1 MDLFLHPWYMAAG
14 GALISAPILIHLINR
29 MRFKRIRWAA
39 MEFLLKSQKRNRR
52 RLIIEQLILLAL
64 RCLLVL
70 LAGFLVARFV
80 GARPT
85 GQGATHIV
93 ILDDTPSM
101 GDQFVEKG
109 PKTNS
114 LEVARE
120 QIKQLAHSAAQA
132 PTHQQMRIYRL
143 SDLDSV
149 LFDQRLNDRSPEAID
164 AKLREL
170 KPSAM
175 HIDPIEAIEK
185 AQSLFNEVTQED
197 KALFK
202 SVVQGQ
208 KILHFVSDFR
218 DLDWSGP
225 GAEELSKAVDK
236 LVDSGI
242 HLSLIDTAHPYRG
255 ATRQVALHHD
265 NLAITDLHAEA
276 RVIAEGVETEFSVT
290 IRNYSSS
297 DKKTFL
303 HVKVDGKEA
312 FAGSRPIERIPAEDS
327 VTEKFT
333 LIFAKKKPSPPIGPG
348 DLPEDRERKRRLDQE
363 FVQVTAE
370 LDAEET
376 GLQADNVRDM
386 VVEVRKR
393 VPTLVVDGTGQ
404 DPDLDGGDLK
414 HLRAAY
420 EAARSYEIERCK
432 VDDLDKINL
441 ELYPTVI
448 FLNVAEIKSDQ
459 TLQKVQEYLQHGGSL
474 CYFLGDKV
482 RPAFY
487 NDKLFKKF
495 NGLFPLLIESKSFD
509 PLNPDGRLSQEE
521 REEKA
526 KDRRFF
532 DEQPK
537 LLFRDPE
544 HEAIKTLAVYRSGL
558 RYLSIDRY
566 FQALPRSR
574 WDPEPVSGIHAEE
587 LIVLPNNKTTDD
599 PGYRSHAV
607 ELGRKLFEQTRDLA
621 VAEPE
626 TFTRYI
632 EPAENYQKLLR
643 NALTKPYL
651 SNVVRVI
658 DALRH
663 DHGAENDPLRP
674 DMEILWA
681 HPKMKALAAELDEF
695 RTTIEFG
702 DPLVVARKYG
712 KGRVCAV
719 LTSAGT
725 TTKWN
730 DWGNGLASWSY
741 TPFLMDL
748 QRWLISSGDDLNRTV
763 GDSIKVVLESDRYQP
778 RMKMT
783 FQPQR
788 DLDKSKPDEEI
799 KPVEYPERTLPM
811 KDNALTLDF
820 RDTREPGV
828 YTFQLYPNSKEAVE
842 QTEVRSYAFN
852 IDAGKE
858 SDLRRT
864 SRDKLEH
871 PRARDSK
878 AGTILLRAPGDTYEA
893 YKNRMPDASES
904 PWLYLFFLVILIVEQ
919 ALAVHLS
926 FHLKGNEAIPGTT
939 AAPPQ
944 AAAA

>member
-1 MDLFLHPWYMAAG
+1 MVAG
-14 GALISAPILIHLINR
+14 GLLISSPIIIHLINR

-52 RLIIEQLILLAL
+52 RLIIEQMILLAL

-80 GARPT
+80 GAKPT

-93 ILDDTPSM
+93 VIDDTPSM
-101 GDQFVEKG
+101 ADQFTEKG

-120 QIKQLAHSAAQA
+120 QIKLLAHSAAQA

-143 SDLDSV
+143 SDLETA
-149 LFDQRLNDRSPEAID
+149 LFDQRLNDRSTDAID
-164 AKLREL
+164 EKLRDL

-175 HIDPIEAIEK
+175 HIEPIEGVNK
-185 AQSLFNEVTQED
+185 AQELFNDVP
-197 KALFK
+197 
-202 SVVQGQ
+202 QGQ
-208 KILHFVSDFR
+208 KILHLVSDFR
-218 DLDWSGP
+218 DLDWSGS
-225 GAEELSKAVDK
+225 GALELNKAIEK
-236 LVDSGI
+236 LVDAGI

-255 ATRQVALHHD
+255 SNRQVALHHD
-265 NLAITDLHAEA
+265 NLAITDFHAES
-276 RVIAEGVETEFSVT
+276 RVVAEGVETEFSVT

-303 HVKVDGKEA
+303 HIKVDGDVNKGY
-312 FAGSRPIERIPAEDS
+312 AGSRPVDRIPADDS
-327 VTEKFT
+327 ETVKFT
-333 LIFAKKKPSPPIGPG
+333 LIFAKKKPSLPIGPN

-370 LDAEET
+370 LEPEET
-376 GLQADNVRDM
+376 GLQADNIRDM

-393 VPTLVVDGTGQ
+393 VPTLVVDGSGQ

-432 VDDLDKINL
+432 VDDLDKINF
-441 ELYPTVI
+441 ELYPTII
-448 FLNVAEIKSDQ
+448 FLNVGEIKSEK
-459 TLQKVQEYLQHGGSL
+459 TLQKVQEYIQHGGSL
-474 CYFLGDKV
+474 CYFLGDKA
-482 RPAFY
+482 RPTFY
-487 NDKLFKKF
+487 NDTLFKKF
-495 NGLFPLLIESKSFD
+495 NGLFPVLIESKSYD
-509 PLNPDGRLSQEE
+509 PLNPDGRETEE
-521 REEKA
+521 QREEKA
-526 KDRRFF
+526 KDRLRF

-537 LLFRDPE
+537 LLFRDPK
-544 HEAIKTLAVYRSGL
+544 HDAVRTLAEYRTGL
-558 RYLSIDRY
+558 RFLSMDRY
-566 FQALPRSR
+566 FKAQPRSR
-574 WDPEPVSGIHAEE
+574 WDPEPVSGVRAEE
-587 LIVLPNNKTTDD
+587 LIVLPNNETTDN

-607 ELGRKLFEQTRDLA
+607 ELAKKLVEQTRQLA
-621 VAEPE
+621 IDEPDA
-626 TFTRYI
+626 FSRYV
-632 EPAENYQKLLR
+632 EPAERYQAQLR

-663 DHGAENDPLRP
+663 DHGAEKDPQRP
-674 DMEILWA
+674 DMETLWA
-681 HPKMKALAAELDEF
+681 HSKMKALAAEFDEY

-725 TTKWN
+725 ATHWN

-763 GDSIKVVLESDRYQP
+763 GESVKVELDSGRYQP
-778 RMKMT
+778 KMKMT
-783 FQPQR
+783 FTPQR
-788 DLDKSKPDEEI
+788 DLEKSKIDEI
-799 KPVEYPERTLPM
+799 TKPIEYPERTLPL
-811 KDNALTLDF
+811 KDNVLTLDF

-828 YTFQLYPNSKEAVE
+828 YQFMFYPNSKDATGQE
-842 QTEVRSYAFN
+842 EVRSYAFN
-852 IDAGKE
+852 LDAGKE
-858 SDLRRT
+858 SDLRRAA
-864 SRDKLEH
+864 RDKLESRR
-871 PRARDSK
+871 PRDK
-878 AGTILLRAPGDTYEA
+878 QAGTILLRSPGDTYEE
-893 YKNRMPDASES
+893 YKNKMPDASES
-904 PWLYLFFLVILIVEQ
+904 PWLYLFFLVILVVEQ

-926 FHLKGNEAIPGTT
+926 FHLKANEAVPGMV
-939 AAPPQ
+939 AAPAR

>member
-1 MDLFLHPWYMAAG
+1 MDFFLHPWFMIAG
-14 GALISAPILIHLINR
+14 GLLVSSPIIIHLINR

-52 RLIIEQLILLAL
+52 RLIIEQMILLAL

-101 GDQFVEKG
+101 ADQFSEKG

-114 LEVARE
+114 FEVARE

-132 PTHQQMRIYRL
+132 PTHQEMRIYRL
-143 SDLDSV
+143 SDLETV
-149 LFDQRLNDRSPEAID
+149 LFDQRLNDRSGDAID
-164 AKLREL
+164 EKLRVL
-170 KPSAM
+170 KPSAV
-175 HIDPIEAIEK
+175 HIDPIEGVNKGQE
-185 AQSLFNEVTQED
+185 LFNDV
-197 KALFK
+197 A
-202 SVVQGQ
+202 QGQ
-208 KILHFVSDFR
+208 KILHLVSDFR
-218 DLDWSGP
+218 DVDWSGP
-225 GAEELSKAVDK
+225 GAEEMNKAIEK
-236 LVDSGI
+236 LVESGI

-255 ATRQVALHHD
+255 PARQVALHHD
-265 NLAITDLHAEA
+265 NLAITDLHAES
-276 RVIAEGVETEFSVT
+276 RVVAEGVETEFSVT

-303 HVKVDGKEA
+303 HVKVDGDVNKG
-312 FAGSRPIERIPAEDS
+312 FAGSRPIERVPADDS

-333 LIFAKKKPSPPIGPG
+333 LIFAKKKPSLPVSPS

-370 LDAEET
+370 LDPEET
-376 GLQADNVRDM
+376 GLQVDNIRDM

-393 VPTLVVDGTGQ
+393 VPTLVVDGSGQ

-432 VDDLDKINL
+432 VDDLDKISL
-441 ELYPTVI
+441 ELYPTII
-448 FLNVAEIKSDQ
+448 FLNVAEIKSTK
-459 TLQKVQEYLQHGGSL
+459 TLQKIQEYIEHGGSL

-487 NDKLFKKF
+487 NDTLFKKF
-495 NGLFPLLIESKSFD
+495 NGLFPVLIENKPFD
-509 PLNPDGRLSQEE
+509 PLNPDGRETEE
-521 REEKA
+521 QRKEKA
-526 KDRRFF
+526 MNRLQF

-537 LLFRDPE
+537 LLFRDPK
-544 HEAIKTLAVYRSGL
+544 HDAVKTLADYRTGL
-558 RYLSIDRY
+558 RYLGIDLY
-566 FQALPRSR
+566 FKALPRSR
-574 WDPEPVSGIHAEE
+574 WDPEPTSGVRAEE
-587 LIVLPNNKTTDD
+587 LIVLPNSETTDN

-607 ELGRKLFEQTRDLA
+607 DLGRKLVDQTRQLA
-621 VAEPE
+621 IEEPNTFNRYLEAAE
-626 TFTRYI
+626 RYQRMI
-632 EPAENYQKLLR
+632 RE
-643 NALTKPYL
+643 ALAKPYL

-663 DHGAENDPLRP
+663 DHGVENDPQRP
-674 DMEILWA
+674 DMETLWA
-681 HPKMKALAAELDEF
+681 HPKMKPLAAEFDEY
-695 RTTIEFG
+695 RAAIEFG

-725 TTKWN
+725 ATHWN

-748 QRWLISSGDDLNRTV
+748 QRWLISSGDDLNRIV
-763 GDSIKVVLESDRYQP
+763 GEPINIELESSRYQP
-778 RMKMT
+778 KMKMT
-783 FQPQR
+783 FLPER
-788 DLDKSKPDEEI
+788 DLDKSKIEEQV
-799 KPVEYPERTLPM
+799 KPVEYPERPLPM
-811 KDNALTLDF
+811 KDNVLTLDF

-828 YTFQLYPNSKEAVE
+828 YTFEFYPNSKDATT
-842 QTEVRSYAFN
+842 QAEVRSYAFN

-858 SDLRRT
+858 SDLRRVA
-864 SRDKLEH
+864 RDKLER
-871 PRARDSK
+871 PRARDSR
-878 AGTILLRAPGDTYEA
+878 AGSILLRAPGDSYEE
-893 YKNRMPDASES
+893 YKNKMPDASES
-904 PWLYLFFLVILIVEQ
+904 PWLYLLFLVILVVEQ

-926 FHLKGNEAIPGTT
+926 FHLRGNEAIPGTT
-939 AAPPQ
+939 TAPTP

>member
-1 MDLFLHPWYMAAG
+1 MELFLHPWFMVAG
-14 GALISAPILIHLINR
+14 GLLVSSPIIIHLINR

-52 RLIIEQLILLAL
+52 RLIIEQMILLAL

-80 GARPT
+80 GAKPT

-101 GDQFVEKG
+101 ADQFSDKG

-114 LEVARE
+114 FAVARE
-120 QIKQLAHSAAQA
+120 QIKLLARSAAQS
-132 PTHQQMRIYRL
+132 PTHQQMRIYLL
-143 SDLDSV
+143 SDLDTV
-149 LFDQRLNDRSPEAID
+149 LFDQRLNDRASDAID
-164 AKLREL
+164 EKLRDA
-170 KPSAM
+170 KPSAL
-175 HIDPIEAIEK
+175 HIDPIKGIEK
-185 AQSLFNEVTQED
+185 AQLLFNDV
-197 KALFK
+197 AG
-202 SVVQGQ
+202 GQ
-208 KILHFVSDFR
+208 KILHLVGDFR
-218 DLDWSGP
+218 EVDWSGP
-225 GAEELSKAVDK
+225 GAEEINKAIEK
-236 LVDSGI
+236 LVESGI

-255 ATRQVALHHD
+255 SGRQVALHHD
-265 NLAITDLHAEA
+265 NLAITDLHAES
-276 RVIAEGVETEFSVT
+276 RVVAEGVETEFSVT

-303 HVKVDGKEA
+303 HIKVDGDANKG
-312 FAGSRPIERIPAEDS
+312 FAGSRPIDRVPADDS

-333 LIFAKKKPSPPIGPG
+333 LIFAKKKPSLPIGSS

-370 LDAEET
+370 LEPEET
-376 GLQADNVRDM
+376 GLQADNIRDM

-393 VPTLVVDGTGQ
+393 VPTLVVDGSGQ

-432 VDDLDKINL
+432 VDDIDKISL

-448 FLNVAEIKSDQ
+448 LLNVGEIKSTK
-459 TLQKVQEYLQHGGSL
+459 TLQKVQEYVQHGGSL
-474 CYFLGDKV
+474 CFFLGDKA

-487 NDKLFKKF
+487 NETLFKKF
-495 NGLFPLLIESKSFD
+495 NGLFPLLIESKPYD
-509 PLNPDGRLSQEE
+509 PLNPDGRETEE
-521 REEKA
+521 QRQEKA
-526 KDRRFF
+526 MARLRF

-537 LLFRDPE
+537 LLFRDAK
-544 HEAIKTLAVYRSGL
+544 HEAVKTLADWRSGL

-566 FQALPRSR
+566 FKAQPRSR
-574 WDPEPVSGIHAEE
+574 WDPEPVSGVRAEE
-587 LIVLPNNKTTDD
+587 LIVLPNSETTDN
-599 PGYRSHAV
+599 PGYRRHAV
-607 ELGRKLFEQTRDLA
+607 DLARKLVEQTKQLA
-621 VAEPE
+621 IEDPGA
-626 TFTRYI
+626 FTRYL
-632 EPAENYQKLLR
+632 EPAERYQRLIR
-643 NALTKPYL
+643 DALAKPYL

-663 DHGAENDPLRP
+663 DHGAENDPQRP

-681 HPKMKALAAELDEF
+681 NAKMKALAAEFDEY
-695 RTTIEFG
+695 RAAIEFG
-702 DPLVVARKYG
+702 DPLVVARRYG

-725 TTKWN
+725 ATHWN

-748 QRWLISSGDDLNRTV
+748 QRWLISSGDDLNRIV
-763 GDSIKVVLESDRYQP
+763 GESIKVELESGRYQP
-778 RMKMT
+778 KMKLT
-783 FQPQR
+783 FIPQR
-788 DLDKSKPDEEI
+788 DLEKTKFEEKI
-799 KPVEYPERTLPM
+799 KPIEYPERSLPL
-811 KDNALTLDF
+811 KDNVLTLDF
-820 RDTREPGV
+820 RDTIEPGV
-828 YTFQLYPNSKEAVE
+828 YTFQFYPNSKDATE
-842 QTEVRSYAFN
+842 QAEERSFSFN

-858 SDLRRT
+858 SDLRRAP
-864 SRDKLEH
+864 RDKLEH
-871 PRARDSK
+871 RRTRDNRAGS
-878 AGTILLRAPGDTYEA
+878 ILLRSPGDTYEE
-893 YKNRMPDASES
+893 YKNKMPDASES
-904 PWLYLFFLVILIVEQ
+904 PWLYLFFLIILVVEQ

-926 FHLKGNEAIPGTT
+926 FHLRGNEAVPGTT
-939 AAPPQ
+939 AASAP

>member
-1 MDLFLHPWYMAAG
+1 MELFLHPWFMVAG
-14 GALISAPILIHLINR
+14 GLLVSSPIIIHLINR

-52 RLIIEQLILLAL
+52 RLIIEQMILLAL

-93 ILDDTPSM
+93 IVDDTPSM
-101 GDQFVEKG
+101 ADQFSEKG

-114 LEVARE
+114 FEVARE
-120 QIKQLAHSAAQA
+120 QIKLLAHSAAQS
-132 PTHQQMRIYRL
+132 PTHQQMRIYLL
-143 SDLDSV
+143 SELDNASP
-149 LFDQRLNDRSPEAID
+149 LFDQRLNDRSGDAID
-164 AKLREL
+164 EKLRGL
-170 KPSAM
+170 KPKAL
-175 HIDPIEAIEK
+175 HIDPVVGINKGQEF
-185 AQSLFNEVTQED
+185 FNDV
-197 KALFK
+197 A
-202 SVVQGQ
+202 QGQ
-208 KILHFVSDFR
+208 KILHLVSDFR
-218 DLDWSGP
+218 DVDWSGP
-225 GAEELSKAVDK
+225 SAEEMNKAIEK
-236 LVDSGI
+236 LVESGI

-255 ATRQVALHHD
+255 PARQVALHHD
-265 NLAITDLHAEA
+265 NLAITDLHAES
-276 RVIAEGVETEFSVT
+276 RVVAEGVETEFSVT

-303 HVKVDGKEA
+303 HVKVDGDVNKG
-312 FAGSRPIERIPAEDS
+312 FAGSRPIDRVPADDS

-333 LIFAKKKPSPPIGPG
+333 LIFAKKKPSLSISPS

-370 LDAEET
+370 LEPEET
-376 GLQADNVRDM
+376 GLQADNIRDM

-393 VPTLVVDGTGQ
+393 VPTLVVDGSGQ

-432 VDDLDKINL
+432 VDDLDKISL
-441 ELYPTVI
+441 ELYPTII
-448 FLNVAEIKSDQ
+448 FLNVSEIKSTK
-459 TLQKVQEYLQHGGSL
+459 TLQKIQEYIQHGGSL

-487 NDKLFKKF
+487 NDTLFKKF
-495 NGLFPLLIESKSFD
+495 NGLFPVLIDSKPLD
-509 PLNPDGRLSQEE
+509 PLNPDGRETEE
-521 REEKA
+521 QREEKA
-526 KDRRFF
+526 KDRLRF

-537 LLFRDPE
+537 LLFRDSK
-544 HEAIKTLAVYRSGL
+544 HEAVKTLADYRTGL
-558 RYLSIDRY
+558 RYLMIDRY
-566 FQALPRSR
+566 FKAQPRSR
-574 WDPEPVSGIHAEE
+574 WDPEPASGVRAEE
-587 LIVLPNNKTTDD
+587 LIVLPNSETTDN

-607 ELGRKLFEQTRDLA
+607 ELGKKLVEQTRQLA
-621 VAEPE
+621 IEEPN
-626 TFTRYI
+626 TFNRYL
-632 EPAENYQKLLR
+632 EASERYQRLLR
-643 NALTKPYL
+643 EALAKPYL

-663 DHGAENDPLRP
+663 DHGVENDPQRP
-674 DMEILWA
+674 DMETLWA
-681 HPKMKALAAELDEF
+681 HPKMKALAAEFDEY
-695 RTTIEFG
+695 RAAIEFG

-725 TTKWN
+725 ATHWN

-763 GDSIKVVLESDRYQP
+763 GEPIKIELESSRYQP
-778 RMKMT
+778 KMKMT
-783 FQPQR
+783 FIPQR
-788 DLDKSKPDEEI
+788 DLDKSKIEEQV
-799 KPVEYPERTLPM
+799 KPTEYPERPLPM
-811 KDNALTLDF
+811 KDNMLVLDF
-820 RDTREPGV
+820 RDTEPGV
-828 YTFQLYPNSKEAVE
+828 YTFELYPNSKDATG
-842 QTEVRSYAFN
+842 QAEVRSYAFN
-852 IDAGKE
+852 LDAGKE
-858 SDLRRT
+858 SDLRRVA
-864 SRDKLEH
+864 RDKLER

-878 AGTILLRAPGDTYEA
+878 AGTILLRAPGDTYEE
-893 YKNRMPDASES
+893 YKNKMPDASES
-904 PWLYLFFLVILIVEQ
+904 PWLYLLFLVILVVEQ

-926 FHLKGNEAIPGTT
+926 FHLRGSEAMPGTT
-939 AAPPQ
+939 ARPAS

>member
-1 MDLFLHPWYMAAG
+1 MELFLHPWFMVAG
-14 GALISAPILIHLINR
+14 GLLVSAPIIIHLINR

-52 RLIIEQLILLAL
+52 RLIIEQMILLAL

-70 LAGFLVARFV
+70 LAGFLVARFI

-101 GDQFVEKG
+101 ADQFTEKG
-109 PKTNS
+109 SKTHS

-120 QIKQLAHSAAQA
+120 QIKLLARSAAQA

-143 SDLDSV
+143 SDLDTV
-149 LFDQRLNDRSPEAID
+149 LFDQRLGDRASDAID
-164 AKLREL
+164 EKLRDL
-170 KPSAM
+170 KPSAL
-175 HIDPIEAIEK
+175 HVDPIEGIHK
-185 AQSLFNEVTQED
+185 GQMLFND
-197 KALFK
+197 IA
-202 SVVQGQ
+202 QGQ
-208 KILHFVSDFR
+208 KILHLVSDFR
-218 DLDWSGP
+218 DGDWSGP
-225 GAEELSKAVDK
+225 GAEELNKAIEK
-236 LVDSGI
+236 LVESGI

-255 ATRQVALHHD
+255 PSRQVALHHD
-265 NLAITDLHAEA
+265 NLAITDLHAES
-276 RVIAEGVETEFSVT
+276 RVVAEGVETEFSVT
-290 IRNYSSS
+290 IRNFSSS

-303 HVKVDGKEA
+303 HIKVDGDVRKG
-312 FAGSRPIERIPAEDS
+312 FSGSRPIDRVPADDS

-333 LIFAKKKPSPPIGPG
+333 LIFAKKKPSLPVNPG

-370 LDAEET
+370 LDPEEA

-393 VPTLVVDGTGQ
+393 VPTLAVDGTGQ

-432 VDDLDKINL
+432 VDDLDKIGL

-448 FLNVAEIKSDQ
+448 FLNVSEIKSIK
-459 TLQKVQEYLQHGGSL
+459 TLQKVQEYVQHGGSL
-474 CYFLGDKV
+474 CFFLGDKV
-482 RPAFY
+482 RPVFY
-487 NDKLFKKF
+487 NDTLFKKF
-495 NGLFPLLIESKSFD
+495 NGLFPVLIENKPFD
-509 PLNPDGRLSQEE
+509 PLNPDGRETEE
-521 REEKA
+521 QRAEKA
-526 KDRRFF
+526 KDRLRF

-537 LLFRDPE
+537 LLFRDPK
-544 HEAIKTLAVYRSGL
+544 HEAVKTLAEYRTGL

-566 FQALPRSR
+566 FRALPRSR
-574 WDPEPVSGIHAEE
+574 WDPEPTSGVRAEE
-587 LIVLPNNKTTDD
+587 LIVLPNSETTDN

-607 ELGRKLFEQTRDLA
+607 ELGRKLVEQTRQLA
-621 VAEPE
+621 IDQPD

-632 EPAENYQKLLR
+632 EPAERYQR
-643 NALTKPYL
+643 MIRDALTKPYL
-651 SNVVRVI
+651 SNVVRVL

-663 DHGAENDPLRP
+663 DHGTENDPQRP
-674 DMEILWA
+674 DMETLWA
-681 HPKMKALAAELDEF
+681 HPKMKALAAEFDEY
-695 RTTIEFG
+695 RAAIEFG
-702 DPLVVARKYG
+702 DPLVVARRYG

-725 TTKWN
+725 ATHWN

-748 QRWLISSGDDLNRTV
+748 QRWLISSGDDLNRIVGETV
-763 GDSIKVVLESDRYQP
+763 KIDLDAARYQP
-778 RMKMT
+778 KMKMI
-783 FQPQR
+783 FLPQR
-788 DLDKSKPDEEI
+788 DLEKSKIDEQI
-799 KPVEYPERTLPM
+799 KPVEYPERPLPM
-811 KDNALTLDF
+811 KDNLLTLDF

-828 YTFQLYPNSKEAVE
+828 YTFEFYPNSQDAVG

-852 IDAGKE
+852 IDAAKE
-858 SDLRRT
+858 SDLRRAP
-864 SRDKLEH
+864 RDKLEH
-871 PRARDSK
+871 PRARDSR
-878 AGTILLRAPGDTYEA
+878 AGTILLRSPGDSYEE
-893 YKNRMPDASES
+893 YKNKMPDASES
-904 PWLYLFFLVILIVEQ
+904 PWLYLFFLIVLVVEQ

-926 FHLKGNEAIPGTT
+926 FHLKGNETVPGTT
-939 AAPPQ
+939 AASARV
-944 AAAA
+944 AAA

>member
-14 GALISAPILIHLINR
+14 GALVSAPIIIHLINR

-80 GARPT
+80 GAKPT
-85 GQGATHIV
+85 GQGATHII

-101 GDQFVEKG
+101 ADQFAEKG
-109 PKTNS
+109 PKTS
-114 LEVARE
+114 SFAVARE
-120 QIKQLAHSAAQA
+120 QIEQLARSAAQA

-143 SDLDSV
+143 SDLDTL

-164 AKLREL
+164 AKLRDL
-170 KPSAM
+170 KPSAL
-175 HIDPIEAIEK
+175 HIDPIEGINKGQTLLGDVA
-185 AQSLFNEVTQED
+185 
-197 KALFK
+197 
-202 SVVQGQ
+202 QGQ
-208 KILHFVSDFR
+208 KILHLVSDFR

-225 GAEELSKAVDK
+225 GAEELSKAVEK

-255 ATRQVALHHD
+255 ATRQVALYHD
-265 NLAITDLHAEA
+265 NLAITDLYAEA
-276 RVIAEGVETEFSVT
+276 RVIAEGVETEFRVT

-303 HVKVDGKEA
+303 HVKVDGKED
-312 FAGSRPIERIPAEDS
+312 FAGSRPIERIPADDS
-327 VTEKFT
+327 VTKKFT
-333 LIFAKKKPSPPIGPG
+333 LIFAKKKPAQPIGPG
-348 DLPEDRERKRRLDQE
+348 DLPEDRERKRRLDRE

-370 LDAEET
+370 LEAEET
-376 GLQADNVRDM
+376 GLQADNVRDL

-393 VPTLVVDGTGQ
+393 VPTLVVDGSGQ
-404 DPDLDGGDLK
+404 DPDLDGGDLM

-420 EAARSYEIERCK
+420 NAARSYEIERCK
-432 VDDLDKINL
+432 VDDLDKIHL

-448 FLNVAEIKSDQ
+448 FLNVGEIKSEK
-459 TLQKVQEYLQHGGSL
+459 TLQKVQEYIEHGGSL
-474 CYFLGDKV
+474 LYFLGDKA

-487 NDKLFKKF
+487 NDTLFKKF
-495 NGLFPLLIESKSFD
+495 NGLFPLLIENKSFD
-509 PLNPDGRLSQEE
+509 PLDPDGRATAEE
-521 REEKA
+521 RKEKA
-526 KDRRFF
+526 EDRRFF

-537 LLFRDPE
+537 LLFRDPQ
-544 HEAIKTLAVYRSGL
+544 HEAIKTLAEYRSGL

-566 FQALPRSR
+566 FRALPRSR
-574 WDPEPVSGIHAEE
+574 WDPEPTSGVRAEE
-587 LIVLPNNKTTDD
+587 LIVLPNNETTDN
-599 PGYRSHAV
+599 PGYRSRAV
-607 ELGRKLFEQTRDLA
+607 ELGHKLVEQTRQLA
-621 VAEPE
+621 NDEPE
-626 TFTRYI
+626 TFTPYI
-632 EPAENYQKLLR
+632 EAAERYQALLR
-643 NALTKPYL
+643 TALTRPYL

-663 DHGAENDPLRP
+663 DHGDDNDPQRP
-674 DMEILWA
+674 DMETLWV
-681 HPKMKALAAELDEF
+681 HPKMKALAAEFDEY
-695 RTTIEFG
+695 RTAIEFG
-702 DPLVVARKYG
+702 DPLLVARRYG

-725 TTKWN
+725 ATHWN

-763 GDSIKVVLESDRYQP
+763 GETIKVSLDAGRYQP

-788 DLDKSKPDEEI
+788 DLDNSKADEEI
-799 KPVEYPERTLPM
+799 KPIEYPQRTLPM
-811 KDNALTLDF
+811 KDNMLTLDF
-820 RDTREPGV
+820 RDTRDPGV
-828 YTFQLYPNSKEAVE
+828 YTFAFYPNSEEAID
-842 QTEVRSYAFN
+842 QAEVRSFAFN
-852 IDAGKE
+852 MDADKE
-858 SDLRRT
+858 SDLRRAA
-864 SRDKLEH
+864 RNKLEH
-871 PRARDSK
+871 VRNRDRR
-878 AGTILLRAPGDTYEA
+878 AGTILLHWPGDTYEV
-893 YKNRMPDASES
+893 YKNKMPDASES
-904 PWLYLFFLVILIVEQ
+904 PWLYLLFLVILVVEQ

-926 FHLKGNEAIPGTT
+926 FHLKGNEAAPGTT
-939 AAPPQ
+939 AAPL
-944 AAAA
+944 AA

>member
-14 GALISAPILIHLINR
+14 GLLVSAPIIIHLINR
-29 MRFKRIRWAA
+29 MRFKRVRWAA

-80 GARPT
+80 GAKPT

-93 ILDDTPSM
+93 VVDDTPSM
-101 GDQFVEKG
+101 ADQFSEKG

-114 LEVARE
+114 FEVARE

-143 SDLDSV
+143 SDLDTV
-149 LFDQRLNDRSPEAID
+149 LFDQRLNDRSSDAID
-164 AKLREL
+164 QKLRDL
-170 KPSAM
+170 KPSAL
-175 HIDPIEAIEK
+175 HIDPIEAVNK
-185 AQSLFNEVTQED
+185 AQTLFNDV
-197 KALFK
+197 A
-202 SVVQGQ
+202 QGQ

-225 GAEELSKAVDK
+225 GAEELSKSVDK

-255 ATRQVALHHD
+255 TTRQVALHHD

-297 DKKTFL
+297 DKRTFL

-312 FAGSRPIERIPAEDS
+312 FAGSRPIERIPADDS

-333 LIFAKKKPSPPIGPG
+333 LIFAKKKPSLPIGTN

-370 LDAEET
+370 LDPEET

-393 VPTLVVDGTGQ
+393 VPTLVVDGSGQ
-404 DPDLDGGDLK
+404 DADLDGGDLK

-448 FLNVAEIKSDQ
+448 FLNVGEIKSEK
-459 TLQKVQEYLQHGGSL
+459 TLQKIQMYLQHGGSL
-474 CYFLGDKV
+474 CYFLGDKAK
-482 RPAFY
+482 PAFY
-487 NDKLFKKF
+487 NDTLFKKF
-495 NGLFPLLIESKSFD
+495 NGLFPVLIENKPYD
-509 PLNPDGRLSQEE
+509 PLNPDGRDTEE
-521 REEKA
+521 MREEKA
-526 KDRRFF
+526 KDRLRF

-537 LLFRDPE
+537 LLFRDSK
-544 HEAIKTLAVYRSGL
+544 HDAVKTLADFRSGL

-566 FQALPRSR
+566 FKAQPRSR
-574 WDPEPVSGIHAEE
+574 WDPEPVSGVRAEE
-587 LIVLPNNKTTDD
+587 LIVLPNNETTDN

-607 ELGRKLFEQTRDLA
+607 ELGRKLVEQTKQLA
-621 VAEPE
+621 TEEPE
-626 TFTRYI
+626 AFTRYV
-632 EPAENYQKLLR
+632 EPAERYQTMLR
-643 NALTKPYL
+643 TALTKPYL

-663 DHGAENDPLRP
+663 DHGAENDPQRP

-681 HPKMKALAAELDEF
+681 HPKMKSLATEFDEY

-702 DPLVVARKYG
+702 DPLVVARRYG

-725 TTKWN
+725 ATHWN

-748 QRWLISSGDDLNRTV
+748 QRWLISSGDDLNRLV
-763 GDSIKVVLESDRYQP
+763 GESVHVDLDAGRYQP
-778 RMKMT
+778 RMKMK

-788 DLDKSKPDEEI
+788 DLDKNKPDEEI
-799 KPVEYPERTLPM
+799 KAIEYPERNLPM
-811 KDNALTLDF
+811 KDNVLTLDF

-828 YTFQLYPNSKEAVE
+828 YTFEFYPNSKEAVE
-842 QTEVRSYAFN
+842 QAEARSYAFN

-858 SDLRRT
+858 SDLRRAA
-864 SRDKLEH
+864 RDKLERLH
-871 PRARDSK
+871 ARDSR
-878 AGTILLRAPGDTYEA
+878 AGTILLRSPGDTYEA
-893 YKNRMPDASES
+893 YKNKMPDASES
-904 PWLYLFFLVILIVEQ
+904 PWLYLFFLVILVVEQ

-939 AAPPQ
+939 ATPAP

>member
-1 MDLFLHPWYMAAG
+1 MELFLHPWFMVAG
-14 GALISAPILIHLINR
+14 GLLVSSPIIIHLINR

-52 RLIIEQLILLAL
+52 RLIIEQMILLAL

-93 ILDDTPSM
+93 IVDDTPSM
-101 GDQFVEKG
+101 ADQFSEKG

-114 LEVARE
+114 FEVARE
-120 QIKQLAHSAAQA
+120 QIKLLAHSAAQS
-132 PTHQQMRIYRL
+132 PTHQQMRIYLL
-143 SDLDSV
+143 SELDNANA
-149 LFDQRLNDRSPEAID
+149 LFDQRLNDRSGDAID
-164 AKLREL
+164 EKLRGI
-170 KPSAM
+170 KPKTL
-175 HIDPIEAIEK
+175 HIDPAVGINKGQEF
-185 AQSLFNEVTQED
+185 FNDV
-197 KALFK
+197 A
-202 SVVQGQ
+202 QGQ
-208 KILHFVSDFR
+208 KILHLVSDFR
-218 DLDWSGP
+218 DVDWSGP
-225 GAEELSKAVDK
+225 SAEEMNKAIEK
-236 LVDSGI
+236 LVEAGI

-255 ATRQVALHHD
+255 PARQVALHHD
-265 NLAITDLHAEA
+265 NLAITDLHAES
-276 RVIAEGVETEFSVT
+276 RVVAEGVETEFSVT

-303 HVKVDGKEA
+303 HVKVDGDVNKG
-312 FAGSRPIERIPAEDS
+312 FAGSRPIDRVPADNS

-333 LIFAKKKPSPPIGPG
+333 LIFAKKKPSLPISPS

-370 LDAEET
+370 LEPEET
-376 GLQADNVRDM
+376 GLQADNIRDM

-393 VPTLVVDGTGQ
+393 VPTLVVDGSGQ

-432 VDDLDKINL
+432 VDDLDKISL
-441 ELYPTVI
+441 ELYPTII
-448 FLNVAEIKSDQ
+448 FLNVSEIKSTK
-459 TLQKVQEYLQHGGSL
+459 TLQKIQDYIQHGGSL

-487 NDKLFKKF
+487 NDTLFKKF
-495 NGLFPLLIESKSFD
+495 NGLFPVLIDSKPYD
-509 PLNPDGRLSQEE
+509 PLNPDGRETEDQ

-526 KDRRFF
+526 KDRLRF

-537 LLFRDPE
+537 LLFRDSK
-544 HEAIKTLAVYRSGL
+544 HEAVKTLADYRTGL
-558 RYLSIDRY
+558 RYLCIDRY
-566 FQALPRSR
+566 FKAQPRSR
-574 WDPEPVSGIHAEE
+574 WDPEPTSGVRAEE
-587 LIVLPNNKTTDD
+587 LIVLPNSETTDN

-607 ELGRKLFEQTRDLA
+607 ELGKKLVEQTRLLA
-621 VAEPE
+621 TEEENKFTSYLEAAE
-626 TFTRYI
+626 RYQRLI
-632 EPAENYQKLLR
+632 RE
-643 NALTKPYL
+643 ALAKPYL

-663 DHGAENDPLRP
+663 DHGVENDPQRP
-674 DMEILWA
+674 DMETLWA
-681 HPKMKALAAELDEF
+681 HPKMKPLAAEFDEY
-695 RTTIEFG
+695 RAAIEFG

-725 TTKWN
+725 TTRWN

-748 QRWLISSGDDLNRTV
+748 QRWLISSGDDLNRIV
-763 GDSIKVVLESDRYQP
+763 GEPIKVELESGRYQP
-778 RMKMT
+778 KMKMT
-783 FQPQR
+783 FLPQR
-788 DLDKSKPDEEI
+788 DLDKSKIEEQV
-799 KPVEYPERTLPM
+799 KPMEYPERPLPM
-811 KDNALTLDF
+811 KDNLLVLDF
-820 RDTREPGV
+820 RDTEPGV
-828 YTFQLYPNSKEAVE
+828 YTIEFYPNSKDATG
-842 QTEVRSYAFN
+842 QAEVRSYAFN

-858 SDLRRT
+858 SDLRRVA
-864 SRDKLEH
+864 RDKLER

-878 AGTILLRAPGDTYEA
+878 AGTILLRAPGDTYEE
-893 YKNRMPDASES
+893 YKNKMPDASES
-904 PWLYLFFLVILIVEQ
+904 PWLYLLFLVILVVEQ

-926 FHLKGNEAIPGTT
+926 FHLRGNEA
-939 AAPPQ
+939 AAPLPALRSPLS
-944 AAAA
+944 AA

>member
-1 MDLFLHPWYMAAG
+1 MELFLHPWFMVAG
-14 GALISAPILIHLINR
+14 GLLVSSPIIIHLINR

-52 RLIIEQLILLAL
+52 RLIIEQMILLAL

-101 GDQFVEKG
+101 ADQFSEKG
-109 PKTNS
+109 PKINS
-114 LEVARE
+114 FEVARE
-120 QIKQLAHSAAQA
+120 QIKLLAHSAAQA
-132 PTHQQMRIYRL
+132 STHQQMRIYRL
-143 SDLDSV
+143 SDLDTV
-149 LFDQRLNDRSPEAID
+149 LFDQRLNDRSTDAID
-164 AKLREL
+164 EKLHDL
-170 KPSAM
+170 KPSAL
-175 HIDPIEAIEK
+175 HIDPIEGIDK
-185 AQSLFNEVTQED
+185 AQMLFNDV
-197 KALFK
+197 A
-202 SVVQGQ
+202 QGQ
-208 KILHFVSDFR
+208 KIMHLVSDFR
-218 DLDWSGP
+218 DVDWSGP
-225 GAEELSKAVDK
+225 GAEELNKAIEK
-236 LVDSGI
+236 LVESGI

-255 ATRQVALHHD
+255 SGRQAVLHHD
-265 NLAITDLHAEA
+265 NLAITDLHAES
-276 RVIAEGVETEFSVT
+276 RVVAEGVETEFSVT

-303 HVKVDGKEA
+303 HIKIDGDVRKG
-312 FAGSRPIERIPAEDS
+312 FSGSQPIDRVPADDS
-327 VTEKFT
+327 VTVKFP
-333 LIFAKKKPSPPIGPG
+333 LIFAKKKPSLPVSPS

-370 LDAEET
+370 LEPEET
-376 GLQADNVRDM
+376 GLQADNIRDM

-393 VPTLVVDGTGQ
+393 VPTLVVDGSGQ

-432 VDDLDKINL
+432 VDDLDKISL

-448 FLNVAEIKSDQ
+448 FLNVGEIKSTK
-459 TLQKVQEYLQHGGSL
+459 TLQKVQEYIHHGGSL

-487 NDKLFKKF
+487 NDTLFKKF
-495 NGLFPLLIESKSFD
+495 NGLFPVLIESKPFD
-509 PLNPDGRLSQEE
+509 PLNPDGRETEE
-521 REEKA
+521 QREEKA
-526 KDRRFF
+526 KDRLRF

-537 LLFRDPE
+537 LLFRDAK
-544 HEAIKTLAVYRSGL
+544 HEAVKTLAEWRTAL

-566 FQALPRSR
+566 FKALPRSR
-574 WDPEPVSGIHAEE
+574 WDPEPVSGVRAEE
-587 LIVLPNNKTTDD
+587 LIVLPNSETTDN

-607 ELGRKLFEQTRDLA
+607 ELGRKLVEQTRQLA
-621 VAEPE
+621 IDEQEA
-626 TFTRYI
+626 FTRYL
-632 EPAENYQKLLR
+632 EPAERYQRLIR
-643 NALTKPYL
+643 DALAKPYL

-663 DHGAENDPLRP
+663 DHGAENDPQRP
-674 DMEILWA
+674 DMETLWA
-681 HPKMKALAAELDEF
+681 HPKMKALAAEFDEY
-695 RTTIEFG
+695 RTAIEFG

-725 TTKWN
+725 ASHWN

-748 QRWLISSGDDLNRTV
+748 QRWLISSGDDLNRIV
-763 GDSIKVVLESDRYQP
+763 GETIKVDLDAGRYQP
-778 RMKMT
+778 KMKMT
-783 FQPQR
+783 FIPQR
-788 DLDKSKPDEEI
+788 DLEKSKIEEQT
-799 KPVEYPERTLPM
+799 KPIEYPERTLPM
-811 KDNALTLDF
+811 RDNVLTLDF
-820 RDTREPGV
+820 RDTRDPGV
-828 YTFQLYPNSKEAVE
+828 YSFKFYPNSKDATGQEE
-842 QTEVRSYAFN
+842 ERSYAFN

-858 SDLRRT
+858 SDLRRAV
-864 SRDKLEH
+864 RDKLEH
-871 PRARDSK
+871 PRARDSR
-878 AGTILLRAPGDTYEA
+878 AGTILLRSPGDTYEE
-893 YKNRMPDASES
+893 YKNKMPDASES
-904 PWLYLFFLVILIVEQ
+904 PWLYLFFLVILVVEQ

-926 FHLKGNEAIPGTT
+926 FHLRGHEAVPGTT
-939 AAPPQ
+939 AATAP